1 MDTTLTTLLEDTKAS
16 LKRCYR
22 IAAVNIVIPFLSRN
36 SQLWIIAQNVYVGIW
51 WKQEN
56 SFAYPAILI
65 MLLNGICPLLLY
77 PPHFTPNM

>member
-1 MDTTLTTLLEDTKAS
+1 MDTTLTTLLDDTNAS

-22 IAAVNIVIPFLSRN
+22 IAAVNIVIPFLSCN
-36 SQLWIIAQNVYVGIW
+36 PQLWIIAQNVYVGIW

-77 PPHFTPNM
+77 LPYFTPKM

>member
-1 MDTTLTTLLEDTKAS
+1 MDTTLPTLLEDTKES

-22 IAAVNIVIPFLSRN
+22 IAAVNIVNPFLSRN

-77 PPHFTPNM
+77 HPHFTPNM

>member
-22 IAAVNIVIPFLSRN
+22 IAAVNIVIPFLSCN
-36 SQLWIIAQNVYVGIW
+36 LQLWIIAQNVYVGIW

-77 PPHFTPNM
+77 LPFFTPNM

>member
-1 MDTTLTTLLEDTKAS
+1 MNTTLTTLLEDTKAS

-22 IAAVNIVIPFLSRN
+22 IAAVNIVIPFLSCN

-77 PPHFTPNM
+77 LPFFTPNM